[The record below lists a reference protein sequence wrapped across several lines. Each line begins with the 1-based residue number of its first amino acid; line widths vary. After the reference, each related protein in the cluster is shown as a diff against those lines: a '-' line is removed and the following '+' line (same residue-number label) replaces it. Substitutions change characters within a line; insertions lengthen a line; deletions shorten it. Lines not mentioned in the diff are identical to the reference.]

1 MSSIHNDLVSITH
14 HFNKKHM
21 INWEKIKTKILN
33 KIKRVNEPGKREL
46 VFLGFV
52 KKDSTNTNNTIIK
65 LVNTVYNEEGEI
77 TYRAFKKSSYG
88 WTSPSDR
95 KRVYSN
101 VRVSS
106 KEEILKRIDDKIKE
120 IRTNEGR
127 IIEFLG
133 FENDSIGNS
142 MSKTRVMLYDKT
154 YEDSAVIRCDT
165 FVRKGWT
172 CNKLRY
178 LKSANSNVKITKE
191 IAEKNI
197 REHLTE
203 MNSTYG
209 TELEFLGFVNNK
221 WITANKTKLVL
232 KCKKHNV
239 LCNPTY
245 SKFMGKTLYHCP
257 SCRSSVGELDCCN
270 IVKSILGKKVKIEEQ
285 YKINYNN
292 EYIDCGLN
300 YFLVDIFIPSLKI
313 AIEFDGDQHYR
324 YISLFHH
331 TYQNYID
338 RVNRD
343 ICLEQYCQDNSI
355 KLFKIPYC
363 DRGRLN
369 EVIKTFL
376 LEGKDITTHIQP
388 KLLPV
393 PMSYY
398 GQNIIN

>member
-1 MSSIHNDLVSITH
+1 M
-14 HFNKKHM
+14 
-21 INWEKIKTKILN
+21 
-33 KIKRVNEPGKREL
+33 
-46 VFLGFV
+46 FLGFV

-95 KRVYSN
+95 KRVYSS

-127 IIEFLG
+127 VIEFLG
-133 FENDSIGNS
+133 FENNNIGNS
-142 MSKTRVMLYDKT
+142 MSKTRVILHDKT

-197 REHLTE
+197 REHLDE

-209 TELEFLGFVNNK
+209 TELEFLGFVDNK

-232 KCKKHNV
+232 KCNKHNV

-270 IVKSILGKKVKIEEQ
+270 IVKTFGGEELKKSF
-285 YKINYNN
+285 N
-292 EYIDCGLN
+292 EFEVANIKNL
-300 YFLVDIFIPSLKI
+300 
-313 AIEFDGDQHYR
+313 
-324 YISLFHH
+324 IS
-331 TYQNYID
+331 
-338 RVNRD
+338 
-343 ICLEQYCQDNSI
+343 
-355 KLFKIPYC
+355 
-363 DRGRLN
+363 
-369 EVIKTFL
+369 
-376 LEGKDITTHIQP
+376 
-388 KLLPV
+388 
-393 PMSYY
+393 
-398 GQNIIN
+398 